1 MADERAQNPGT
12 PSSVLRRAS
21 SQQRQ
26 NTRSTTFAPPPSPS
40 RRQSTQER
48 IDAILETGRDRATT
62 MGNTSWSSGRSPNF
76 RPIAQS
82 PEREDGPDER
92 TGMVMR
98 GTARDYQSTHTNAPP
113 LSSQSPAR
121 ASPSPAPDANGQ
133 ADHHQP
139 NHVEEKHG
147 WKDYFSSMWS
157 IELENKGSV
166 ARDHLALERTFL
178 AWLRTSLAFASIG
191 IAVTQLFRLNTSLSN
206 APDDSSFRTIRH
218 LGKPLGACFLAI
230 SILVLF
236 LGYQR
241 YVQSQQWVMKGRFP
255 ASRGTIVLVTLIAFA
270 LMVVSLIVVVVIQPA
285 GNLD

>member
-12 PSSVLRRAS
+12 PSSILRRAS

-48 IDAILETGRDRATT
+48 IDAILELYGTCWKPTSASKLKDLKGGGQSTRRAGRLAFDDLSLTLAKTGRDRATT
-62 MGNTSWSSGRSPNF
+62 MGNASWSSGRSPNF
-76 RPIAQS
+76 RPVAQS

-98 GTARDYQSTHTNAPP
+98 GTARDYQSTQTNAPP
-113 LSSQSPAR
+113 LPHQSPAR
-121 ASPSPAPDANGQ
+121 ASPSPAPDANGH

-139 NHVEEKHG
+139 NHVEENHG

-166 ARDHLALERTFL
+166 ARDHLALGEFANFSQPYVVLL
-178 AWLRTSLAFASIG
+178 AARIELN
-191 IAVTQLFRLNTSLSN
+191 IAMQNGHS
-206 APDDSSFRTIRH
+206 
-218 LGKPLGACFLAI
+218 
-230 SILVLF
+230 
-236 LGYQR
+236 
-241 YVQSQQWVMKGRFP
+241 
-255 ASRGTIVLVTLIAFA
+255 
-270 LMVVSLIVVVVIQPA
+270 
-285 GNLD
+285 